1 MTTHPYIEVES
12 IHELPCP
19 NAETGRIE
27 HYAFQNID
35 FNSVPQYVAAHHR
48 FSDCCFLGCDIPN
61 EMEDHIGQT
70 CLIFPKMRM
79 LYRAFTN
86 CLYTGETLYEGYDPD
101 DEQSFDTCY
110 DTRVYQDYIH
120 KGKHSDDIRET
131 LARTIHDHSM
141 SDAMYGMLNKLD
153 EKQIVAVMG
162 GHALLRT
169 DQAYRK
175 VALISKA
182 LTEKGKLMVSGGGPG
197 AMEATHFG
205 AWMAGRR
212 QEEFDDAL
220 ETICQAPSFRDAG
233 WLSLSFKVR
242 AKYPQKVFRSI
253 GIPTWFYGHEPAT
266 PFATDI
272 AKYFDNSIREDG
284 LLTIAKGGVIYSPGS
299 AGTLQEIFQDAAQNH
314 YETFGYASPMIFLG
328 RDYYTKDM
336 PVYPLLETLLSRGK
350 YKSLLLS
357 ITDDMDEVINTIV
370 DFGKSDVEKEH
381 KSEY

>member
-48 FSDCCFLGCDIPN
+48 FSDCCFLGCDITK

-175 VALISKA
+175 VALLSKA

-205 AWMAGRR
+205 AWMAGRT
-212 QEEFDDAL
+212 QEEVDEAIAVL
-220 ETICQAPSFRDAG
+220 SSAPGFHDEG
-233 WLSLSFKVR
+233 WLHTALQIVR
-242 AKYPQKVFRSI
+242 DYPQKHYYSL
-253 GIPTWFYGHEPAT
+253 GIPTWLYGHEPAT
-266 PFATDI
+266 VFATHI
-272 AKYFDNSIREDG
+272 AKFFTNSIREDEI
-284 LLTIAKGGVIYSPGS
+284 LSIAGGGIIFTPGS
-299 AGTLQEIFQDAAQNH
+299 AGTLQEIFQEAVQNH
-314 YETFGYASPMIFLG
+314 YLSFGHSSPMIFFG
-328 RDYYTKDM
+328 KDFWNKDV
-336 PVYPLLETLLSRGK
+336 PIYPLFRNLSKKGRYQNLLIST
-350 YKSLLLS
+350 
-357 ITDDMDEVINTIV
+357 TDDII
-370 DFGKSDVEKEH
+370 DVVTTLMKYRNE
-381 KSEY
+381 